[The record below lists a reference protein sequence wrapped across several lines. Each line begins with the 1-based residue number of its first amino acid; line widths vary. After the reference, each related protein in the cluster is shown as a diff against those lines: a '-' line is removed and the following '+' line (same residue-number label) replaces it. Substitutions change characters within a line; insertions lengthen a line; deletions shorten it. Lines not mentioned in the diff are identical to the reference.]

1 LPEHAGVIAATL
13 ASKRLL
19 SEASQ
24 TWELSFTSSEP
35 LTYQPGQFYSFVTE
49 RDGKQEVRAYS
60 LTQAPDGDRM
70 VLCLNRAGWYS
81 NLLCDLET
89 GETVQVQGPYGGF
102 VLHEGPGIILA
113 DGVGIAPV
121 AAMVDALLR
130 AHGNAG
136 SLHLLHTASSESELF
151 YRDRFEQAE
160 RQIAGFRYLPL
171 PGVEMAPH
179 LEEILSQAGD
189 EKPTAYIVGLN
200 AFAAPLR
207 QWFKDRGWDRK
218 QIVFERYD

>member
-1 LPEHAGVIAATL
+1 MIAATL
-13 ASKRLL
+13 TAKRLL
-19 SEASQ
+19 SDASQ
-24 TWELSFTSSEP
+24 TWELSFSCTEP
-35 LTYQPGQFYSFVTE
+35 LAYQPGQFYSFVTE

-60 LTQAPDGDRM
+60 LTQAADGDRM

-81 NLLCDLET
+81 NLLCDLEP
-89 GETVQVQGPYGGF
+89 GATVQVQGPYGGF
-102 VLHEGPGIILA
+102 VLREGPGIILA

-121 AAMVDALLR
+121 AAMADALLR
-130 AHGNAG
+130 GQSNAG
-136 SLHLLHTASSESELF
+136 PLHLLHTASSESEMF

-160 RQIAGFRYLPL
+160 REIAGFRYLPL
-171 PGVEMAPH
+171 PGVEVASH
-179 LEEILSQAGD
+179 LEEILSHAGD

>member
-1 LPEHAGVIAATL
+1 VIAATL
-13 ASKRLL
+13 VSKRLL

-24 TWELSFTSSEP
+24 TWELFFTCGEP
-35 LTYQPGQFYSFVTE
+35 LSYQPGQFYSFVTE

-81 NLLCDLET
+81 NLLCDLEP
-89 GETVQVQGPYGGF
+89 GGTVQVQGPYGGF

-121 AAMVDALLR
+121 AAMADALLR
-130 AHGNAG
+130 GQSSAG
-136 SLHLLHTASSESELF
+136 PLHLIHTASSASEMF
-151 YRDRFEQAE
+151 YHDRFAQAE
-160 RQIAGFRYLPL
+160 REIAGFHYLPL
-171 PGVEMAPH
+171 PGAEIEPR

-189 EKPTAYIVGLN
+189 AKPTAYIVGLN

>member
-1 LPEHAGVIAATL
+1 MIAATL
-13 ASKRLL
+13 AAKRLL

-24 TWELSFTSSEP
+24 TWELSFTCSEP

-60 LTQAPDGDRM
+60 LTQAPDSNRM

-81 NLLCDLET
+81 NLLCDLEP
-89 GETVQVQGPYGGF
+89 GGTVQVQGPYGAF
-102 VLHEGPGIILA
+102 VLREGPGIILA

-121 AAMVDALLR
+121 AAIADALLR
-130 AHGNAG
+130 GQNNAG
-136 SLHLLHTASSESELF
+136 PLHLLHTASSASEMF
-151 YRDRFEQAE
+151 YRDRFEQAAHA
-160 RQIAGFRYLPL
+160 IAGFHYLPL
-171 PGVEMAPH
+171 LGTELAPH
-179 LEEILSQAGD
+179 LEQILSQAGD
-189 EKPTAYIVGLN
+189 LKPTAYIVGLN
-200 AFAAPLR
+200 DFAAPLR